1 MLLSRFADETLR
13 SKEMF
18 HFKLYRLHK
27 IKETG
32 VDLAVKT
39 SEVFLCFVA
48 FVRVRFIMLTS
59 SFSLFHATAECYRLL
74 CFPAV
79 LSAILHTYINFIHKH
94 T

>member
-48 FVRVRFIMLTS
+48 FVRVRFYYVDFFVFFVS
-59 SFSLFHATAECYRLL
+59 RHC
-74 CFPAV
+74 
-79 LSAILHTYINFIHKH
+79 
-94 T
+94 